1 MNDYPYTAMMTV
13 LLTMTG
19 VIVLGCIWRQR
30 LGQAAADQ
38 IRQNLTR
45 SVYELFLPALV
56 LQMLWQSPL
65 DINTLRIPAIAAVCI
80 LFSLLLARFCYA
92 IPCRWRPD
100 KPALGALLLASA
112 FGNFT
117 YLGLPV
123 LTQAFGAEA
132 GIIAIQ
138 FDLLAA
144 TPLLFTVG
152 VLLATHYGHADG
164 SLQHAMRQMLRV
176 PALWAAALGL
186 LLSGLAVPA
195 PDGLLQLLTL
205 LGTPVIPLMLL
216 AVGMALRWQSGW
228 LARLPLLLPVL
239 LAQLIA
245 MPLVAWLLCIW
256 WHIPPSL
263 VPQIIIEAAM
273 PSMVLGLVVC
283 DRFGLNT
290 SLYAEAITVSTL
302 LSLLTLPLW
311 LMLV

>member
-1 MNDYPYTAMMTV
+1 MMTV

-30 LGQAAADQ
+30 LGQATADQ

-65 DINTLRIPAIAAVCI
+65 DINTLRIPAIAAICV
-80 LFSLLLARFCYA
+80 LSAMLLARLCYA
-92 IPCRWRPD
+92 IPGNWRPD
-100 KPALGALLLASA
+100 QPALGALLLASA

-123 LTQAFGAEA
+123 LSQAFGPESA
-132 GIIAIQ
+132 IIAIQ
-138 FDLLAA
+138 FDLLAS

-152 VLLATHYGHADG
+152 VLVATRYGHSD
-164 SLQHAMRQMLRV
+164 SDLRHAMGQMLRV
-176 PALWAAALGL
+176 PALWAAVVGL
-186 LLSGLAVPA
+186 LLSGFGVPA
-195 PDGLLQLLTL
+195 PEALLQLLTL
-205 LGTPVIPLMLL
+205 LGTAVIPLMLL
-216 AVGMALRWQSGW
+216 SVGMALRWQSGW
-228 LARLPLLLPVL
+228 AARIPMLLPVL

-245 MPLVAWLLCIW
+245 MPALAWLLCVW
-256 WHIPPSL
+256 WQMPPTL
-263 VPQIIIEAAM
+263 LPQIVIEAAM

-302 LSLLTLPLW
+302 LSLLTLPMW

>member
-1 MNDYPYTAMMTV
+1 MMTV

-30 LGQAAADQ
+30 LGQQTADQ

-56 LQMLWQSPL
+56 LHMLWQSPL
-65 DINTLRIPAIAAVCI
+65 DINTLRIPAIAAVCV
-80 LFSLLLARFCYA
+80 LLSMLLARLCYA
-92 IPCRWRPD
+92 IPGSWQPD

-123 LTQAFGAEA
+123 LSQAFGPESA
-132 GIIAIQ
+132 IIAIQ
-138 FDLLAA
+138 FDLLAS

-152 VLLATHYGHADG
+152 VLVATHYGHSDG
-164 SLQHAMRQMLRV
+164 TVQHAMRQMLRV

-186 LLSGLAVPA
+186 LLSGLGVPA
-195 PDGLLQLLTL
+195 TDALLQLLKL
-205 LGTPVIPLMLL
+205 LGTAVIPLMLL

-228 LARLPLLLPVL
+228 AARIPLLFPVL

-245 MPLVAWLLCIW
+245 MPALAWLLCVW
-256 WHIPPSL
+256 WQMPPTL
-263 VPQIIIEAAM
+263 VPQIVIEAAM

-302 LSLLTLPLW
+302 LSLLTLPMW